1 MAGSSF
7 VRMSD
12 GQVLPRQLLKY
23 FFCVEEFTIE
33 RPAQHIVTA
42 ASGPRAEALALV
54 LPNSELP
61 AFWTLHLDDIN
72 WTQPTV

>member
-12 GQVLPRQLLKY
+12 GLALPLQLLKY
-23 FFCVEEFTIE
+23 FFCVEVLIK

-42 ASGPRAEALALV
+42 ASGPLAEALALV
-54 LPNSELP
+54 LPDSELP
-61 AFWTLHLDDIN
+61 AF
-72 WTQPTV
+72 

>member
-12 GQVLPRQLLKY
+12 EQVLPLQY
-23 FFCVEEFTIE
+23 FNIFCVSKGLIE

-42 ASGPRAEALALV
+42 ASRPLAEALALV
-54 LPNSELP
+54 LPGSELP
-61 AFWTLHLDDIN
+61 AF
-72 WTQPTV
+72 

>member
-12 GQVLPRQLLKY
+12 EQVLPLQY
-23 FFCVEEFTIE
+23 FNIFFVSKGLIE

-54 LPNSELP
+54 LPDAELP

-72 WTQPTV
+72 WT